1 LALLEE
7 IFLLVFGSFRFSANT
22 PENKARKTKNIPT
35 FPVEGLTSL
44 TAIEESAMPI
54 HEMFIVR
61 GTYFETA
68 TTIGRGPKESE
79 YRKDVQL

>member
-1 LALLEE
+1 MGPAC
-7 IFLLVFGSFRFSANT
+7 GPFRFSANI

-35 FPVEGLTSL
+35 FPIEGLTSL
-44 TAIEESAMPI
+44 TAIESAMPI